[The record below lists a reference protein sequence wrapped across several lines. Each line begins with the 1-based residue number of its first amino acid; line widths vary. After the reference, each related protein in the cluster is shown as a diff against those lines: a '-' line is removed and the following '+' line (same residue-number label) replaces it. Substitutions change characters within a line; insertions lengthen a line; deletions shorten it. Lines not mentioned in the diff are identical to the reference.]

1 MADKEG
7 NSRRRREGV
16 SPELDLMSTTLMG
29 DAFDA
34 LARGE
39 ELNVLLVMQ
48 DGDGNLASYEFADD
62 GPQACLDAARDKVV
76 RTVEGAG
83 DSSAGIALPV
93 RYAIAY
99 EASIA
104 DETGAY
110 LPAVLLEFGERDYRS
125 YSAYSFVDGV
135 GEGEDFRWT
144 DPAPAGEL
152 DPLI

>member
-1 MADKEG
+1 MVTSPLTS
-7 NSRRRREGV
+7 SRTTVRR
-16 SPELDLMSTTLMG
+16 PASTRRAT
-29 DAFDA
+29 
-34 LARGE
+34 R
-39 ELNVLLVMQ
+39 
-48 DGDGNLASYEFADD
+48 S
-62 GPQACLDAARDKVV
+62 
-76 RTVEGAG
+76 
-83 DSSAGIALPV
+83 V

-110 LPAVLLEFGERDYRS
+110 LPAVLLEFGERGYHS

-135 GEGEDFRWT
+135 GEGDGFRWT